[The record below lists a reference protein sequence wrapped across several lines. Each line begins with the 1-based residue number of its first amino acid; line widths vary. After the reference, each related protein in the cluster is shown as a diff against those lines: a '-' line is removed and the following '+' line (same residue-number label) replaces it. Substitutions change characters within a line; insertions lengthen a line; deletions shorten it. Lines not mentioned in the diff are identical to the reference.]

1 MLPPR
6 QFHATYAG
14 IAQAAGMDAAPA
26 LVWGGASAHL
36 CLGQGQG
43 AARELNPHIDVPVV
57 RRPLGGGAVW
67 VDEGQPVYVLVAP
80 LHHFP
85 KRPAEWAAWALQP
98 AIAVFRRFGLE
109 VERRG
114 EDLWLGGRK
123 IAGTGAATIG
133 ACAVFAS
140 SFLLRFPLT
149 RFAACMAG
157 SDDYRRWLEQGL
169 AATLTDWCAHAPL
182 PSPADLRA
190 AYCDAVARTLGWQLF
205 ADVAVAA
212 EVAAVAEALQDM
224 DDDVDDSVRCRQRD
238 GIKLNAESHLV
249 EREDR
254 SRRIRELVVRGMVMR
269 RAVAAA

>member
-1 MLPPR
+1 LPPR
-6 QFHATYAG
+6 QFHAIYAG
-14 IAQAAGMDAAPA
+14 IAQAAAAHTAPA
-26 LVWGGASAHL
+26 LVWGGATAHL
-36 CLGQGQG
+36 CLGQGQS
-43 AARELNPHIDVPVV
+43 ALHELAPRIDVPVV

-67 VDEGQPVYVLVAP
+67 VDEGQLIYLLVAP

-85 KRPAEWAAWALQP
+85 KRPAEWGAWALQP
-98 AIAVFRRFGLE
+98 AITVFRRFGLD

-140 SFLLRFPLT
+140 SFLLRFPRA

-157 SDDYRRWLEQGL
+157 SDDFRNWLEQGL
-169 AATLTDWCAHAPL
+169 AATLTDWCTHAPL
-182 PSPADLRA
+182 PLPADLRA
-190 AYCDAVARTLGWQLF
+190 AYCDAVERTLGWRMSPVVP
-205 ADVAVAA
+205 AAA
-212 EVAAVAEALQDM
+212 ETAAIAEVLRDM
-224 DDDVDDSVRCRQRD
+224 EDELEGGIRRLHRD

-254 SRRIRELVVRGMVMR
+254 NRRIRELVVRGMVMR
-269 RAVAAA
+269 RAVVAA